1 MAQDP
6 GLSSAR
12 KPDGTPDQ
20 ILERRLRVLFDVL
33 RNPDSPRPTN
43 PDSALVFLKELHD
56 KLSGR

>member
-33 RNPDSPRPTN
+33 RNPSSARPSD